1 MLLLKPIGAIK
12 MNFRIVL
19 WNSAGCEIKS
29 SSVYNTID
37 WDENGA
43 MQDFFEDES
52 LVLRIGDTIKI
63 LEVE

>member
-1 MLLLKPIGAIK
+1 